1 MADWKHTLNL
11 PRTEFPMR
19 ANLQKT
25 EPAVIARWNE
35 MGLYERIRERR
46 AGAPQ
51 FVLHDGP
58 PYANGKIHIGHV
70 LNKVLKDVVVRSRT
84 MAGFDA
90 PYVPGWD
97 CHGLPIELK
106 VDQELGG
113 KKRQMSVADFR
124 RACRRYAQKF
134 VERQSADFQRLGV
147 SGDWGRPYRTMT
159 PDYQAAIVRALGRFV
174 EQGVVYKGKKPVHWC
189 LHCRTALAEAEV
201 EYEDHRSPSIYVEFP
216 MRAAS
221 AAALAEKEPALA
233 GRTVSVLIW
242 TTTPWTIPSNL
253 AVAFHP
259 GLDYGVY
266 AAGGRAGANG
276 GAGAGEGAHGEDAAG
291 EGANGGAGAADGA
304 HGEDGAADGVNG
316 GAGSSGAGDGG
327 ERGGVVIVAEELRDA
342 TAAAIGRDFG
352 PPLAT
357 LKGRD
362 LEGAVFG
369 HPLYDRDSVGVLA
382 DYVTLE
388 QGTGAVHTA
397 PGHGAD
403 DYATGVRYG
412 LDIYAPIGP
421 SGRFDDEVGVVGGEK
436 VFDANPKVEAA
447 LEEAGRLWHRDTVD
461 HTYPHCWRCH
471 HPVIFLATWQWFIAM
486 DTDRLR
492 ERALAAIRE
501 VEWFPGWGEE
511 RIRGMLANRPDWC
524 ISRQR
529 SWGVPI
535 PAVYCTACR
544 EAVLTTALTDRA
556 AAVFAEHGAD
566 AWYERDA
573 GEFVPPDL
581 RCPECGGAE
590 FERER
595 DILDV
600 WFDSGSS
607 HLGVLCD
614 HPELEWPYTVYLEG
628 SDQYRGWF
636 HSSLLVA
643 LGARGAAPYR
653 QVITHGFV
661 VDEAG
666 RKMSKSI
673 GNTVEPQTIIRQSG
687 AEILRLWVAMV
698 DYREEVRIGPH
709 ILDRIVEAYRKIRN
723 TLRILA
729 GNLHDFDPAAD
740 AVPRE
745 DLLDVDRYA
754 LARYGEVASR
764 VLRAYERYELQTVVH
779 TVNNYLTVDVSAF
792 YVDISKDRLYT
803 LGPRARGR
811 RSAQTVLHAV
821 AEGVTRLLAPILPVT
836 CDELW
841 RHLPGTDADSVH
853 LADFPADPES
863 LVDRDLIA
871 RWDRLLALRDAVNGE
886 LEKLRQDKVVGTS
899 LEAAVTLTADGGLAD
914 LLEAHRDDLATLF
927 ITSGVTLRAG
937 APADDG
943 DGGAVHRDG
952 DGCAR
957 IEVGRAGG
965 AKCPRCWRWVMPAG
979 AGADPAEA
987 AICARCTTALADMAA
1002 TVA

>member
-11 PRTEFPMR
+11 PRTGFPMR
-19 ANLQKT
+19 ANLQTT

-35 MGLYERIRERR
+35 MGLYARIRERR

-70 LNKVLKDVVVRSRT
+70 LNKVLKDVIVRSRT

-113 KKRQMSVADFR
+113 KKRHMSVADFR

-147 SGDWGRPYRTMT
+147 LGDWDRPYRTMT

-174 EQGVVYKGKKPVHWC
+174 EQQVVYKGKKPVHWC

-201 EYEDHRSPSIYVEFP
+201 EYEDHTSPSIYVEFP
-216 MRAAS
+216 MRPAS
-221 AAALAEKEPALA
+221 AAAFAEKAPAVA
-233 GRTVSVLIW
+233 GHPVSVLIW

-259 GLDYGVY
+259 GVDYGVY
-266 AAGGRAGANG
+266 DAGG
-276 GAGAGEGAHGEDAAG
+276 AHA
-291 EGANGGAGAADGA
+291 GAGAA
-304 HGEDGAADGVNG
+304 V
-316 GAGSSGAGDGG
+316 
-327 ERGGVVIVAEELRDA
+327 VVIAEERRDA
-342 TAAAIGRDFG
+342 VAAAIGRDFG
-352 PPLAT
+352 PRLAS

-362 LEGAVFG
+362 LEGLTFR

-421 SGRFDDEVGVVGGEK
+421 SGRFDEDVEVVGGEK
-436 VFDANPKVEAA
+436 VFDANPTVEAA
-447 LEEAGRLWHRDTVD
+447 LAGAGRLWHRDTVD

-486 DTDRLR
+486 DTGELR
-492 ERALAAIRE
+492 KRALAAIRQ
-501 VEWFPGWGEE
+501 VEWFPAWGEE
-511 RIRGMLANRPDWC
+511 RIRNMLANRPDWC

-544 EAVLTTALTDRA
+544 EAVLTTALTERA

-566 AWYERDA
+566 AWYERDI

-581 RCPECGGAE
+581 RCPACGGAE

-607 HLGVLCD
+607 HEAVLRD

-643 LGARGAAPYR
+643 LGTRNAAPYR

-661 VDEAG
+661 VDESG
-666 RKMSKSI
+666 HKMSKSI

-698 DYREEVRIGPH
+698 DYREEVRIGAH
-709 ILDRIVEAYRKIRN
+709 ILERIVEAYRKIRN

-729 GNLHDFDPAAD
+729 ANLFDFDPAAH
-740 AVPRE
+740 AVPRDE
-745 DLLDVDRYA
+745 LLEVDRYA
-754 LARYGEVASR
+754 LARYGEVAAR

-779 TVNNYLTVDVSAF
+779 TVNNYLTVDISAF

-803 LGPRARGR
+803 LGPRAHGR
-811 RSAQTVLHAV
+811 RSAQTALHAI
-821 AEGVTRLLAPILPVT
+821 AGGITRLLAPILPVT

-841 RHLPGTDADSVH
+841 RHLPGADADSVH
-853 LADFPADPES
+853 LADFPAEAES
-863 LVDRDLIA
+863 LVDGNLIA
-871 RWDRLLALRDAVNGE
+871 RWTRLLDLRDAVNGE

-899 LEAAVTLTADGGLAD
+899 LEAAVTLTAEGGMAD
-914 LLEAHRDDLATLF
+914 LLEAYRDDLATLF
-927 ITSGVTLRAG
+927 ITSSVSLRTG
-937 APADDG
+937 APAG
-943 DGGAVHRDG
+943 DGEDGAVHRDANG
-952 DGCAR
+952 AVHRDADGAAR
-957 IEVGRAGG
+957 IDVGRADG
-965 AKCPRCWRWVMPAG
+965 AKCPRCWRWVMPRDSA
-979 AGADPAEA
+979 ADPSEA
-987 AICARCTTALADMAA
+987 TVCDRCTNALADMAA